1 MTSVSRPYG
10 ALPRIVPAE
19 AFADVPPG
27 RFLAVL
33 EAVTMVLTLPGR
45 AAERVDALVVPT
57 GQGEDW
63 RLTDAIRAWEAGPA
77 LRHLLVASTNRA
89 ERTYRPLTLDRL
101 RSLGLRRVD
110 GVVLQAEPA
119 TDTGRQ
125 AAWIADRVGA
135 LGIGSMALVVSPYHL
150 VRAYL
155 TVLRACDEA
164 GLRVPM
170 VPLPV
175 AVAPDAPVP
184 ETGASGYDLVAGEVG
199 RLLHYP
205 DQGWIATPDR
215 LRDYL
220 RWLWA
225 EHGALLT
232 GPGAGPV
239 SASR

>member
-1 MTSVSRPYG
+1 MTSVSRPPR
-10 ALPRIVPAE
+10 ALPRVVPAE
-19 AFADVPPG
+19 AFADVPAD

-63 RLTDAIRAWEAGPA
+63 RLADAIRAWESGPT
-77 LRHLLVASTNRA
+77 LRHLLVAGTNPA

-101 RSLGLRRVD
+101 RGLGLRRVD

-125 AAWIADRVGA
+125 ARWIVDRVRG
-135 LGIGSMALVVSPYHL
+135 LGIDSLALVVSPYHL
-150 VRAYL
+150 VRVYL
-155 TVLRACDEA
+155 TVLRACDDG

-175 AVAPDAPVP
+175 VVAPDAPVP
-184 ETGASGYDLVAGEVG
+184 ETGASGY
-199 RLLHYP
+199 
-205 DQGWIATPDR
+205 
-215 LRDYL
+215 
-220 RWLWA
+220 
-225 EHGALLT
+225 LT
-232 GPGAGPV
+232 GIGPV